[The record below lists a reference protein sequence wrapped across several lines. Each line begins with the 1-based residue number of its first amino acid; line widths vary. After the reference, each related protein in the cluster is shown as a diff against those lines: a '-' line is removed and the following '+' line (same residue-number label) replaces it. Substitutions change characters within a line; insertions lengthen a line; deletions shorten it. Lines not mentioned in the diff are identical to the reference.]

1 MIKVSNEELSKI
13 TQFTAGCN
21 DMINGKFLLADIKIM
36 KLLNMIADSDEL
48 YSYIKECMTDF
59 DFSRE
64 LHRAEVK
71 NRLNNGEFLVPT
83 EPNSLVAFVFC
94 LLVECD
100 AKRMDFY
107 NFISE
112 NFASENKSDSY
123 KLFSQKILVPFR
135 DAIASHFAT
144 TGATA
149 LEVESM
155 TYSLKNDLKTAPV
168 FEQENSNFVGD
179 FAQNNSAMQNDSGA
193 MQTIQNPP
201 VDEKDKIW
209 KEIPN
214 IVENI
219 ENSVYSERH
228 IKSYLKEELLYI
240 LKTVK
245 YCTKYKD
252 VKILSAL
259 VTAFDEMSRKFRSV
273 QFVLGELKNK
283 IEFLY

>member
-1 MIKVSNEELSKI
+1 M
-13 TQFTAGCN
+13 
-21 DMINGKFLLADIKIM
+21 
-36 KLLNMIADSDEL
+36 ADSDEL

-155 TYSLKNDLKTAPV
+155 TNSLKNDLKTAPI

-193 MQTIQNPP
+193 MQTNQNPP

-214 IVENI
+214 ICENI

-259 VTAFDEMSRKFRSV
+259 VTAFDEMSHKFRSV

>member
-155 TYSLKNDLKTAPV
+155 TNSLKNDLKTAPI
-168 FEQENSNFVGD
+168 FEQENSNFVGN
-179 FAQNNSAMQNDSGA
+179 FSQNGSAMQNDASA
-193 MQTIQNPP
+193 MQTNQNPP

-259 VTAFDEMSRKFRSV
+259 VTAFDEMSHKFRSV